1 MFGGNEPTPLP
12 TDGGCVG
19 AGNCLTFGGWMRQ
32 VHYEKHRIESIREKR
47 WTIVHHVQAML
58 KTTTCERSN
67 TLFG

>member
-32 VHYEKHRIESIREKR
+32 VHYENVGVKASKIKGIPQA
-47 WTIVHHVQAML
+47 WAML
-58 KTTTCERSN
+58 
-67 TLFG
+67 